1 MPRSWTVDLPDWA
14 ARLLEEIPVA
24 HLGLLDEDCEPR
36 VQPVTFARVG
46 DTIVSAIDDKPKRG
60 TPARIARLRAHPRAA
75 LTVDRYDADWTR
87 LAWVQLLGDV
97 TIEPVDRQALARA
110 PGPLPALPRPPAT
123 WTSVEAAPGKGSQL
137 ARQRLGSRP
146 CASPSSSPL

>member
-1 MPRSWTVDLPDWA
+1 VPRSWTVDLPDWA
-14 ARLLEEIPVA
+14 ARLLEEIPIA
-24 HLGLLDEDCEPR
+24 HLGLLDEDSQPR
-36 VQPVTFARVG
+36 VQPITFARVG

-97 TIEPVDRQALARA
+97 TIEPVDRHALHALQARYPHYRDHPP
-110 PGPLPALPRPPAT
+110 PGPLLRLRPARVLSWR
-123 WTSVEAAPGKGSQL
+123 
-137 ARQRLGSRP
+137 
-146 CASPSSSPL
+146 ASD

>member
-1 MPRSWTVDLPDWA
+1 VPRSWTLDPWA
-14 ARLLEEIPVA
+14 AALLDEIPVG
-24 HLGLLDEDCEPR
+24 HLGLLDEHGEPR

-46 DTIVSAIDDKPKRG
+46 ELIVSAIDDKPKRG

-97 TIEPVDRQALARA
+97 TVEPVDDASLHALQARYPVYRAR
-110 PGPLPALPRPPAT
+110 PPKGPLLKLRPERVLS
-123 WTSVEAAPGKGSQL
+123 WRAAG
-137 ARQRLGSRP
+137 
-146 CASPSSSPL
+146 

>member
-1 MPRSWTVDLPDWA
+1 VPRSWTLEAWA
-14 ARLLEEIPVA
+14 AALLDEIPVG
-24 HLGLLDEDCEPR
+24 HLGLLDEDGEPR

-46 DTIVSAIDDKPKRG
+46 DVIVSAIDDKPKRG

-97 TIEPVDRQALARA
+97 SIEPVDDVSLHALQARYAAYRER
-110 PGPLPALPRPPAT
+110 PPKGPLLKLRPERVLS
-123 WTSVEAAPGKGSQL
+123 W
-137 ARQRLGSRP
+137 R
-146 CASPSSSPL
+146 ASG